1 MFGSTKVVSVGIIG
15 STQIVC
21 VGSTKAGIDLV
32 LSDIDKE
39 SK

>member
-1 MFGSTKVVSVGIIG
+1 MFGSTKVVSVGIG
-15 STQIVC
+15 GTQIVC